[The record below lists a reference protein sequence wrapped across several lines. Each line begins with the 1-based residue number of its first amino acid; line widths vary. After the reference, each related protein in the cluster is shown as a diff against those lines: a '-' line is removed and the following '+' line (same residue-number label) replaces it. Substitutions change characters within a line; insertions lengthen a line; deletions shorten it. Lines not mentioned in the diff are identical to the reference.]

1 MLGQQGFAVFEWLEV
16 GPNQVNRNFFWS
28 IDEGLIYE
36 EAESLGKIMFATEQ
50 VIVGSVQNNVL
61 QKLKETLELRRE
73 YLNKAGMEE
82 DKILETDKER
92 RDFLQFAKKKF
103 HEQPEQVEK
112 QRKDIEAAMGRPDA
126 TRFLH
131 NRKHSRWGCE
141 MQRRCGCKGL
151 WEVVSFTGQVNYRV
165 LRRCRGQPS
174 LL

>member
-1 MLGQQGFAVFEWLEV
+1 
-16 GPNQVNRNFFWS
+16 
-28 IDEGLIYE
+28 
-36 EAESLGKIMFATEQ
+36 MFATKK

-82 DKILETDKER
+82 DEILVTDQER

-151 WEVVSFTGQVNYRV
+151 WEVVSFTGQVEYR
-165 LRRCRGQPS
+165 
-174 LL
+174 LLS

>member
-1 MLGQQGFAVFEWLEV
+1 
-16 GPNQVNRNFFWS
+16 
-28 IDEGLIYE
+28 
-36 EAESLGKIMFATEQ
+36 MFATKK

-112 QRKDIEAAMGRPDA
+112 QREDIEAAMGLRDA
-126 TRFLH
+126 T
-131 NRKHSRWGCE
+131 
-141 MQRRCGCKGL
+141 
-151 WEVVSFTGQVNYRV
+151 
-165 LRRCRGQPS
+165 
-174 LL
+174 